1 MQRPPPTDPAV
12 VLALGDP
19 TLGGWVVT
27 LSYLV
32 AAWLAL
38 SVARRIPTVL
48 RESRR
53 ERWVWLAVAAFCL
66 FMDINKQADLQTLL
80 TTVGKALAA
89 SGGWY
94 EHRRLV
100 QAAFV
105 LVFVAVGVVAAVA
118 AFTFTF
124 RTSRPALAA
133 VLGVGLLLGFA
144 VVRAAEFHH
153 VDEVVEEPP
162 LLARYGFLLESA
174 GIGVI
179 LFAAL
184 SRRRAALPARR

>member
-1 MQRPPPTDPAV
+1 MQLPPPADQAV

-19 TLGGWVVT
+19 TLGGWAVT
-27 LSYLV
+27 LAYGV

-53 ERWVWLAVAAFCL
+53 ERWVWFAIAAFCL
-66 FMDINKQADLQTLL
+66 LMGINKQADLQTLL
-80 TTVGKALAA
+80 TSAGKAVAT

-105 LVFVAVGVVAAVA
+105 LLFAGVGLATAIA
-118 AFTFTF
+118 AFLFTF
-124 RTSRPALAA
+124 RTSRPALVA

-144 VVRAAEFHH
+144 ALRAAEFHH
-153 VDEVVEEPP
+153 VDEALEEPP
-162 LLARYGFLLESA
+162 LLVRYGFSLEGV
-174 GIGVI
+174 GIAII
-179 LFAAL
+179 LAAAL
-184 SRRRAALPARR
+184 ARRRAGLPARR

>member
-1 MQRPPPTDPAV
+1 MTRPPPPEHA

-19 TLGGWVVT
+19 TLGGWIVT
-27 LSYLV
+27 LSYFV
-32 AAWLAL
+32 AAWLSL
-38 SVARRIPTVL
+38 SVARRIPQVL

-53 ERWVWLAVAAFCL
+53 ERWVWFAIASFCL
-66 FMDINKQADLQTLL
+66 LMGINKQADLQTLL
-80 TTVGKALAA
+80 TSLGKTVAA

-105 LVFVAVGVVAAVA
+105 LVFAGVGLVTAILAVTVA
-118 AFTFTF
+118 F

-144 VVRAAEFHH
+144 ALRAAEFHH
-153 VDEVVEEPP
+153 IDEAIEEPP
-162 LLARYGFLLESA
+162 LLARYGFLLEGV
-174 GIGVI
+174 GILII
-179 LFAAL
+179 LAAAL
-184 SRRRAALPARR
+184 TRRRAGLPARR

>member
-1 MQRPPPTDPAV
+1 MTHPLPPDVA

-19 TLGGWVVT
+19 TLGGWAVT
-27 LSYLV
+27 LSYFV

-53 ERWVWLAVAAFCL
+53 ERWVWFAIAVFCL
-66 FMDINKQADLQTLL
+66 LMGVNKQADLQTLL
-80 TTVGKALAA
+80 TSLGKAAAA

-105 LVFVAVGVVAAVA
+105 VLFAGVGLVTAIL

-144 VVRAAEFHH
+144 ALRAAEFHH
-153 VDEVVEEPP
+153 IDEAIEEPP
-162 LLARYGFLLESA
+162 LLARYGFLLE
-174 GIGVI
+174 GLGVLVI
-179 LFAAL
+179 LAAAL
-184 SRRRAALPARR
+184 SRRRVGLPGRR